1 MPQPNKSPR
10 DTRPNLALEIAAL
23 RNLTVG
29 ELQERYAQVC
39 GTESRSF
46 NRDYLYKRIA
56 WRIQELR
63 EGGLTRETKAL
74 AAELAKETSFRTRM
88 PRGVAE
94 SLRVHPRDPRL
105 PPPGAKL
112 CREHNGEAHE
122 VTVLVDGFVYRGERY
137 RSLSRI
143 ARTITGTNWN
153 GLVWFGLAIRKRG
166 AR

>member
-1 MPQPNKSPR
+1 MTQPNKSHR
-10 DTRPNLALEIAAL
+10 ANQPNLAREIAAL
-23 RNLTVG
+23 RELTVC
-29 ELQERYAQVC
+29 ELQDRFAEVF

-46 NRDYLYKRIA
+46 NRDYLQKRIA
-56 WRIQELR
+56 WRLQELR
-63 EGGLTRETKAL
+63 EGGLTPETKAL
-74 AAELAKETSFRTRM
+74 AAELAKDAPFRTRM
-88 PRGVAE
+88 PSRVAE

-112 CREHNGEAHE
+112 LREHNGEAHE

-153 GLVWFGLAIRKRG
+153 GLVWFGLATRKRG